1 MKSTNSADAGQIIA
15 KEKWGQNFLGSEETA
30 EKIALEIK
38 AKKNVL
44 EIGPGLG
51 MLTGF
56 LAERCKKLTCVEID
70 PELAH
75 ILRKKFKSTKNV
87 EVKNGDCLNEDFSQF
102 DVVVG
107 LLPYNISS
115 VIIEKFIRSKCKN
128 AVFVVQKE
136 VGERMV
142 GLPGSRNYSRLSI
155 LCQNNS
161 KCELIEVYPPEF
173 FWPVPKVHSALVKME
188 RKKPLAIDQGIV
200 NALFQHKNQKVK
212 KALKHSV
219 HLLGEKTQ
227 KIITK
232 HPHFMEKRVV
242 ELTIEEIA
250 ELSLN
255 SK

>member
-1 MKSTNSADAGQIIA
+1 MDEIVP

-30 EKIALEIK
+30 EKIAAIVPK
-38 AKKNVL
+38 GKSVL

-51 MLTGF
+51 ALTGF
-56 LAERCKKLTCVEID
+56 LAQRCKKLTCVEID

-75 ILRKKFKSTKNV
+75 VLRRKFKNDENV
-87 EVKNGDCLNEDFSQF
+87 EIKDGDCLHEDFSQF

-115 VIIEKFIRSKCKN
+115 LIIEKFIRSTCKK

-142 GLPGSRNYSRLSI
+142 ASPGSRDYSRLSI
-155 LCQNNS
+155 LCQNNC

-188 RKKPLAIDQGIV
+188 KKKPLEIDQALL

-219 HLLGEKTQ
+219 HLLGEKTE
-227 KIITK
+227 KIIAK
-232 HPHFMEKRVV
+232 HNNPLMEKRVV
-242 ELTIEEIA
+242 ELTIGEIA
-250 ELSLN
+250 QLS
-255 SK
+255 K